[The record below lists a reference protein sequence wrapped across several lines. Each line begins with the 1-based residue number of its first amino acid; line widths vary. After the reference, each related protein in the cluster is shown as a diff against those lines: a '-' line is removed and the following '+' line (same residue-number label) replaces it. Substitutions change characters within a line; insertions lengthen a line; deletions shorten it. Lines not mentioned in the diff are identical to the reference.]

1 MFFER
6 LKNIIFFAEK
16 LNFMINIT
24 NIIVGFGVATRLN
37 TLGSNITIRPNTFG
51 F

>member
-6 LKNIIFFAEK
+6 LKNIKILIEK
-16 LNFMINIT
+16 LNIMINII

-37 TLGSNITIRPNTFG
+37 ALGSDVIIRSDFR
-51 F
+51 FL

>member
-16 LNFMINIT
+16 LNIMINIT
-24 NIIVGFGVATRLN
+24 NIIVGFGIATRLN
-37 TLGSNITIRPNTFG
+37 TLGSNVTTRPNTFG